1 MKEAKKGGRE
11 NGKEFG
17 LQRCR
22 GEGAVSEV
30 CGPQAIHCQEP
41 DEPPAAAAAAAAE
54 EGEAGAAE
62 DEARHLAQGSP
73 VQQEKQASDE
83 RKKTWTS
90 SCLKPFADSLSEN
103 VGDYFQDRLGQEL

>member
-1 MKEAKKGGRE
+1 MGKGLDYKDVV
-11 NGKEFG
+11 GKELLVKCVARRQYIARF
-17 LQRCR
+17 
-22 GEGAVSEV
+22 VSAEFEL
-30 CGPQAIHCQEP
+30 QEP